1 MSGSGDCEPP
11 GLVHSSRTQ
20 TVFRTFACC
29 VRSMHVR
36 AYPYVIVTL
45 IANGFVRT
53 NPGRGGGGRG
63 TRGRLGVRRIR
74 VGVREHHRSG
84 TEVLDGLR
92 GIAILL
98 VFTFHTWL
106 FSWYTPALSLLGHDV
121 PIDVIPRTGY
131 FGVDLFF
138 VISGFVLFFPHAVRA
153 ISGAG
158 TTHGVRDFA
167 IRRAIKIVPSYA
179 IAFVVTLFSAASLH
193 DPVSLV
199 PTVARHA
206 LFINDF
212 FADDLGQANS
222 VFWSLA
228 IEAQFYVIFLG
239 VAWLFRRQPLLTPAL
254 MVAIALAFRFT
265 VNAHGYVR
273 WEPVYRELPAFLDV
287 FAAGMFAAYAVV
299 WARTHLTQARWLAPV
314 ATAAACASLAAIWLL
329 LTSANAIQYDPGGP
343 EKWDVANRT
352 YLAWSFA
359 VLAASSSL
367 ALPFWR
373 ALLSNPVLV
382 FFSLISYN
390 LYLWHTLVMIWFWRG
405 DKLPHALKDVHS
417 DDHWKF
423 LFIATS
429 WPVAIL
435 ISTALTYFFE
445 RPLIALVVPQTFSFD
460 WGRALARLTPNSRAI
475 ASAEK
480 PR

>member
-1 MSGSGDCEPP
+1 
-11 GLVHSSRTQ
+11 
-20 TVFRTFACC
+20 
-29 VRSMHVR
+29 
-36 AYPYVIVTL
+36 
-45 IANGFVRT
+45 
-53 NPGRGGGGRG
+53 
-63 TRGRLGVRRIR
+63 
-74 VGVREHHRSG
+74 VREHLRSG

-106 FSWYTPALSLLGHDV
+106 FSWYTPTLSLLGHDV
-121 PIDVIPRTGY
+121 PVDVLPRTGY

-138 VISGFVLFFPHAVRA
+138 VISGFVLFFPHAIRA

-158 TTHGVRDFA
+158 ATHGVREFA
-167 IRRAIKIVPSYA
+167 LRRIVKIVPSYA

-193 DPVSLV
+193 DRVALV
-199 PTVARHA
+199 PTIVRHA

-212 FADDLGQANS
+212 FPDDLGQANS

-228 IEAQFYVIFLG
+228 IEAQFYVIFLC

-254 MVAIALAFRFT
+254 MVAIAVIYRTSVA
-265 VNAHGYVR
+265 AHGYVR

-287 FAAGMFAAYAVV
+287 FAAGMFGAYAVV
-299 WARTHLTQARWLAPV
+299 WIRAHVAPARWLAPV
-314 ATAAACASLAAIWLL
+314 ATLAACASLAAIWLL
-329 LTSANAIQYDPGGP
+329 LSSANTIQYDPGGP
-343 EKWDVANRT
+343 ENWDVIDRS

-359 VLAASSSL
+359 LLAVSSSL

-373 ALLSNPVLV
+373 ALLANPVLV

-390 LYLWHTLVMIWFWRG
+390 LYLWHTLVMIWLWRG
-405 DKLPHALKDVHS
+405 NRLPHVLKDMHS

-423 LFIATS
+423 LFIALS

-435 ISTALTYFFE
+435 ISTALTYFVE
-445 RPLIALVVPQTFSFD
+445 RPLIALVAAQTFSFD
-460 WGRALARLTPNSRAI
+460 WSRALARLTPNSRAI